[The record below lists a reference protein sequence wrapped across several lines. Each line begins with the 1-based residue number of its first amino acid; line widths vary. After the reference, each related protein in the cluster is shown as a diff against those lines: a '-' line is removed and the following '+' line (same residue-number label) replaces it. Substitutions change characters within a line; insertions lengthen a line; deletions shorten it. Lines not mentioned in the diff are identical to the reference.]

1 MKRLNSIND
10 VYSSWRDIKSTSEEI
25 LPRNSGTAPKDQDCR
40 SYTPHVVR
48 EGLTE
53 VELKL
58 NGLMGIEVTYT
69 APRSIFQMHVL

>member
-53 VELKL
+53 TEFKVK
-58 NGLMGIEVTYT
+58 GLMGIEVTYT
-69 APRSIFQMHVL
+69 VPQSIFQMHIL

>member
-10 VYSSWRDIKSTSEEI
+10 VCSPWRDTESASEEI
-25 LPRNSGTAPKDQDCR
+25 LPRNSSTAPKDQDCR
-40 SYTPHVVR
+40 SYTLRVVR

-69 APRSIFQMHVL
+69 APRSIFYTHIL